1 MGKKPSSSQL
11 ISAGATEV
19 MVTKDAIYFESN
31 GSINEILQLLSRFE
45 VSELDSRELSLEEVF
60 FSEVNR

>member
-1 MGKKPSSSQL
+1 
-11 ISAGATEV
+11 V
-19 MVTKDAIYFESN
+19 VVTKDSVYFESN
-31 GSINEILQLLSRFE
+31 GSINEILQLLSQFQ

>member
-1 MGKKPSSSQL
+1 
-11 ISAGATEV
+11 
-19 MVTKDAIYFESN
+19 
-31 GSINEILQLLSRFE
+31 LSHFQ